1 MKLVNSYM
9 SKEEINQTNLTKI
22 TKILSQQYGNKCEL
36 QKFKYEDRKYN
47 EVDVDLFDVNFS
59 KDSIYKNIDKLIQ
72 TYEKV
77 LSVLEIDVDIIVAN
91 DDTDTEILI
100 YENDNNNIGGFGL
113 FITKRDIPNIEP
125 YYYSDVC
132 SAFLNFENVSFGVI
146 F

>member
-9 SKEEINQTNLTKI
+9 SKEEINQTDLAKI
-22 TKILSQQYGNKCEL
+22 SKIISQHYGNKYEI

-59 KDSIYKNIDKLIQ
+59 EESIYKDIDKLIQ
-72 TYEKV
+72 IHEKV
-77 LSVLEIDVDIIVAN
+77 LSVLEIDVEIIVAN

-100 YENDNNNIGGFGL
+100 YENDKNNIGSFGL
-113 FITKRDIPNIEP
+113 FITKRDIPNIAP
-125 YYYSDVC
+125 YYSSEVC
-132 SAFLNFENVSFGVI
+132 RAFLNFENVSFGAI

>member
-9 SKEEINQTNLTKI
+9 SKEEIKQTDLAKI
-22 TKILSQQYGNKCEL
+22 IEIVSEQYGNKYEI
-36 QKFKYEDRKYN
+36 QKFKYEDRKYY
-47 EVDVDLFDVNFS
+47 EVDVDLLDVNFS
-59 KDSIYKNIDKLIQ
+59 EDRIYKDMDKLIQ
-72 TYEKV
+72 IHEKV

-100 YENDNNNIGGFGL
+100 YENDCNNIGGFGL

-132 SAFLNFENVSFGVI
+132 RAFLNFENVSFGVI